1 MIHIRKAESKDHDSI
16 WQIIHQV
23 IAGGDTFVF
32 APDSSRTE
40 MLDFWCGQDKHS
52 YVAEIENNIV
62 GTFIIKDNLPGL
74 GSHVANAAYI

>member
-40 MLDFWCGQDKHS
+40 MLDFWCGQDKHCYCQTYVNNQSGIKYFS
-52 YVAEIENNIV
+52 Y
-62 GTFIIKDNLPGL
+62 
-74 GSHVANAAYI
+74 S